1 MKIPATRS
9 RKKTGQYS
17 TWYDRARMSRRGS
30 RRPSPKVLDGRTLT
44 LDDVEAIALGAR
56 AALARG
62 AARRVAA
69 ARRAVERAT
78 RGGARVYGV
87 NTGFGHLAQV
97 SIPEAKLA
105 ELQLNLVRSH
115 AAGVGD
121 PLPIPVV
128 RAVLALR
135 ANCLA
140 RGHSGIRL
148 ETLEALVSMLD
159 RDVVPVVPERGSVGA
174 SGDLAPL
181 AHVALALVG
190 EGEVFHRGRR
200 VPAAQALRRAR
211 IAPPTLAAKEGLA
224 LINGTQV
231 MTAIG
236 ALALLRAERLAAV
249 ADVAGA
255 MTLEALKG
263 SHRAFDPRL
272 HDARPHPGQLR
283 SAANLRRLL
292 AGSEIERSH
301 ADCGK
306 VQDAYSLRCMPQVH
320 GAVRDALAHVRAVLS
335 IEINAST
342 DNPMVFAESGELVSG
357 GNFHGQPVALALD
370 HLAAAACSL
379 ATIAERRVERL
390 TNPDLSELPAF
401 LTPEPGLHSGFMMA
415 HVTAAALVSENK
427 VLAHP
432 ASVDTIPTSA
442 AKEDHVSMGVTAA
455 WKAARIVDNVEAV
468 LAIEILAAA
477 QGLDFVRPLRPG
489 HGVAAAHRAV
499 RRVVPRLERDRVLSA
514 DIAAMRGAIRDG
526 RILRAVEGLV
536 DGKGLEPSTSAL
548 RTPRSPS

>member
-1 MKIPATRS
+1 MARRAAKRVAATS
-9 RKKTGQYS
+9 
-17 TWYDRARMSRRGS
+17 
-30 RRPSPKVLDGRTLT
+30 LDGRTLT
-44 LDDVEAIALGAR
+44 LEDVESISRGGRAR
-56 AALARG
+56 LAPA

-69 ARRAVERAT
+69 SRRAVERAT

-97 SIPEAKLA
+97 SIPDDRLE

-115 AAGVGD
+115 AAGVGE
-121 PLPIPVV
+121 PLPVPVV

-148 ETLEALVSMLD
+148 STLERLVAMLD
-159 RDVVPVVPERGSVGA
+159 RGVAPVVPERGSVGA

-181 AHVALALVG
+181 AHVALGLVG
-190 EGEVFHRGRR
+190 EGEAFFRGRR
-200 VPAAQALRRAR
+200 VPAATALRRAR
-211 IAPPTLAAKEGLA
+211 IVPPKLAAKEGLA

-236 ALALLRAERLAAV
+236 ALALLRAERLATI

-263 SHRAFDPRL
+263 SHRAFDRRL
-272 HDARPHPGQLR
+272 HAARPHPGQIR
-283 SAANLRRLL
+283 SASNLRHLL
-292 AGSEIERSH
+292 ADSEIERSH

-335 IEINAST
+335 VEINAST
-342 DNPMVFAESGELVSG
+342 DNPMVFTEQGDLVSG

-370 HLAAAACSL
+370 HLATAVCSL
-379 ATIAERRVERL
+379 GTISERRIERL

-401 LTPEPGLHSGFMMA
+401 LTPDPGLHSGFMMA

-427 VLAHP
+427 ILAHP

-455 WKAARIVDNVEAV
+455 WKASRVVDNVETV
-468 LAIEILAAA
+468 LAIELLAAA
-477 QGLDFVRPLRPG
+477 QGLDFLRPLRPG
-489 HGVAAAHRAV
+489 RGVAAAWRAA
-499 RRVVPRLERDRVLSA
+499 RRVVARLDADRVLA
-514 DIAAMRGAIRDG
+514 TDIERMRVAIADG
-526 RILRAVEGLV
+526 RMRKAVEGMV